1 MDTMHP
7 VMRQALADCLPPGFR
22 QAPVMHAISIAES
35 AHISRLEAQVAAQAA
50 VIAALRAEAVRKDA
64 RIDILNA
71 ALCKVNA
78 PPCPAGQF
86 ECAYVHPELGEL
98 ECHLEHEQAE
108 PDAGWPEEITL
119 MGAYARGLDI
129 HWALSSLDIERIQA
143 AAATSRNQ
151 ARAAMEPT

>member
-22 QAPVMHAISIAES
+22 QAPVMHAISVAES
-35 AHISRLEAQVAAQAA
+35 THISRLDAQIAAQAST
-50 VIAALRAEAVRKDA
+50 IAALRAEARKQEA
-64 RIDILNA
+64 RIDILSA

-98 ECHLEHEQAE
+98 ECHLEHEPAE

-119 MGAYARGLDI
+119 MAAYLCGRDFADRLSPKEIEHIQIAAGAKAKVK
-129 HWALSSLDIERIQA
+129 
-143 AAATSRNQ
+143 
-151 ARAAMEPT
+151 EPA